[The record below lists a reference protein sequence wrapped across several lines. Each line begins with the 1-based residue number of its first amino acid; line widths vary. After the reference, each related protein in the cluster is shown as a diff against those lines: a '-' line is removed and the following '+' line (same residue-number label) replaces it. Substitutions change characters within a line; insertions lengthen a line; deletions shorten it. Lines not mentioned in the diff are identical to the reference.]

1 MTTQKIKITDEKFDI
16 NLKLYFFLKH
26 LVKSKLT
33 SNQISKTLE
42 IYTVNKITGWQVTVE
57 NIQHQITQLGG
68 QQKRR
73 DYAELI
79 EYINNQDDLE
89 LFIFSLRLYAIKDL
103 LLSEAKLKTITIA
116 ERLASLPP
124 LSLEYDKLS
133 VMTPYS
139 ARVNGALLALVFFE
153 KLAAGQSDFMS
164 QEVEDFLKSL
174 SISAR
179 RLVDKGVE
187 PNQIFMLMF
196 NESINQSIIS
206 NSGSNYEERIFSVL
220 TGKMGLRKEEIE
232 CNVHDK
238 TDASTEYDFRF
249 KLQDNRSYG
258 IGAKRTLRERYKQFI
273 KTAHASDIDVMIT
286 VTIGLDLTEY
296 KAITIRE
303 NGVYIFVADE
313 VYKNNH
319 YLQKQQGVFPTSELT
334 ETILLSLK

>member
-1 MTTQKIKITDEKFDI
+1 MMTSKLKITDEKFDI
-16 NLKLYFFLKH
+16 NLKFYFFLKH
-26 LVKSKLT
+26 LLKSKLT
-33 SNQISKTLE
+33 PNQISKTLA
-42 IYTVNKITGWQVTVE
+42 IYKAHETMDWLMSVEKIQ
-57 NIQHQITQLGG
+57 QQIIQLGG
-68 QQKRR
+68 SRKQS
-73 DYAELI
+73 DYAEVI
-79 EYINNQDDLE
+79 EHIHNQDDLA

-174 SISAR
+174 SISAKK
-179 RLVDKGVE
+179 LMEKGVE

-206 NSGSNYEERIFSVL
+206 NSGSNYEERILSVL
-220 TGKMGLRKEEIE
+220 TGTMGLRKEEIV
-232 CNVHDK
+232 CKVHDK

-249 KLQDNRSYG
+249 KLRDNRSYG

-273 KTAHASDIDVMIT
+273 KTAHASDVDVMIT
-286 VTIGLDLTEY
+286 ITIGLDLTED
-296 KAITIRE
+296 KALTIRE

-313 VYKNNH
+313 VYNQNH
-319 YLQKQQGVFPTSELT
+319 YLQQQQGIFPCSALT
-334 ETILLSLK
+334 ETTLLNLS